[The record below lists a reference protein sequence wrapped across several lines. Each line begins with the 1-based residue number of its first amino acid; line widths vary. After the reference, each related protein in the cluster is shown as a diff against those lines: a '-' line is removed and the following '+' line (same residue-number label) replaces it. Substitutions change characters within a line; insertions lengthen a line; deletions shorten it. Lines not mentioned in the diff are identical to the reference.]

1 MPNEPS
7 NEKLEQRAKNVLLFQ
22 LSRSMKTRYQLANI
36 LKKREIPDEI
46 AEAVL
51 DRFTEA
57 QLIDDAAFARAFVN
71 SRLAISGKSKS
82 VIARELKQ
90 KGVSADDAAAAAADA
105 AALARRPASSS
116 QKMLHFCSS
125 IAHQS
130 LLIRNAG
137 TPPAIPAAQSSDA
150 APAAAAECVHD
161 APAARPRSAR
171 DQTRLRG
178 RQTTTPAF
186 RQN

>member
-51 DRFTEA
+51 DRFAEA

-90 KGVSADDAAAAAADA
+90 KGVSAEDAAV
-105 AALARRPASSS
+105 ALDIIDPELENQTAYSVAKKRYQQLSSLAPEVRKRRLMGFLMRRGFSSGLTS
-116 QKMLHFCSS
+116 RILRDLE
-125 IAHQS
+125 QS
-130 LLIRNAG
+130 
-137 TPPAIPAAQSSDA
+137 
-150 APAAAAECVHD
+150 E
-161 APAARPRSAR
+161 
-171 DQTRLRG
+171 
-178 RQTTTPAF
+178 
-186 RQN
+186 

>member
-82 VIARELKQ
+82 VIARELKL
-90 KGVSADDAAAAAADA
+90 KGVSAEDAAAALDIIDPELENQTAYSVAKKRYQQLSS
-105 AALARRPASSS
+105 LAPEVRKRRLMGFLMRRGFSSGLTS
-116 QKMLHFCSS
+116 RILRDLE
-125 IAHQS
+125 QS
-130 LLIRNAG
+130 
-137 TPPAIPAAQSSDA
+137 
-150 APAAAAECVHD
+150 E
-161 APAARPRSAR
+161 
-171 DQTRLRG
+171 
-178 RQTTTPAF
+178 
-186 RQN
+186 

>member
-51 DRFTEA
+51 DRFAEA

-90 KGVSADDAAAAAADA
+90 KGVSADDAAAALEIIDPELENQTAYSVAKKRYQQLSS
-105 AALARRPASSS
+105 LAPEVRKRRLMGFLMRRGFSSGLTS
-116 QKMLHFCSS
+116 RILRDLE
-125 IAHQS
+125 QS
-130 LLIRNAG
+130 
-137 TPPAIPAAQSSDA
+137 
-150 APAAAAECVHD
+150 E
-161 APAARPRSAR
+161 
-171 DQTRLRG
+171 
-178 RQTTTPAF
+178 
-186 RQN
+186 

>member
-36 LKKREIPDEI
+36 LQKREIPEEI

-90 KGVSADDAAAAAADA
+90 KGVSAEDAAAALDIIDPELENQTAY
-105 AALARRPASSS
+105 
-116 QKMLHFCSS
+116 S
-125 IAHQS
+125 IAKKRYQQLSSLAPEVRKRRLMGFLMRRGFSSALTSRILRDLEQS
-130 LLIRNAG
+130 
-137 TPPAIPAAQSSDA
+137 
-150 APAAAAECVHD
+150 E
-161 APAARPRSAR
+161 
-171 DQTRLRG
+171 
-178 RQTTTPAF
+178 
-186 RQN
+186 

>member
-51 DRFTEA
+51 DRFAEA

-90 KGVSADDAAAAAADA
+90 KGVSADDAAAALDIIDPELENQTAYSVAKKRYQQLSS
-105 AALARRPASSS
+105 LAPEVRKRRLMGFLMRRGFSSGLTS
-116 QKMLHFCSS
+116 RILRDLE
-125 IAHQS
+125 QS
-130 LLIRNAG
+130 
-137 TPPAIPAAQSSDA
+137 
-150 APAAAAECVHD
+150 E
-161 APAARPRSAR
+161 
-171 DQTRLRG
+171 
-178 RQTTTPAF
+178 
-186 RQN
+186 

>member
-1 MPNEPS
+1 MANEPS

-46 AEAVL
+46 AELVL

-82 VIARELKQ
+82 VISRELKQ
-90 KGVSADDAAAAAADA
+90 KGVSVEDAAEALDA
-105 AALARRPASSS
+105 IDQELENQTAYSVAKKRYLQLSSLEPEVRKRRLMGFLMRRGFSSS
-116 QKMLHFCSS
+116 LTSR
-125 IAHQS
+125 ILRDLEQS
-130 LLIRNAG
+130 
-137 TPPAIPAAQSSDA
+137 
-150 APAAAAECVHD
+150 E
-161 APAARPRSAR
+161 
-171 DQTRLRG
+171 
-178 RQTTTPAF
+178 
-186 RQN
+186 

>member
-82 VIARELKQ
+82 VIARELKL
-90 KGVSADDAAAAAADA
+90 KGVSAEDAAV
-105 AALARRPASSS
+105 ALGIIDPELENQTAYSVAKKRYQQLSSLAPEVRKRRLMGFLMRRGFSSGLTS
-116 QKMLHFCSS
+116 RILRDLE
-125 IAHQS
+125 QS
-130 LLIRNAG
+130 
-137 TPPAIPAAQSSDA
+137 
-150 APAAAAECVHD
+150 E
-161 APAARPRSAR
+161 
-171 DQTRLRG
+171 
-178 RQTTTPAF
+178 
-186 RQN
+186 

>member
-36 LKKREIPDEI
+36 LKKREIPEEI
-46 AEAVL
+46 ANAVL

-71 SRLAISGKSKS
+71 SRIAISGKSKS

-90 KGVSADDAAAAAADA
+90 KGVNAEDAHQ
-105 AALARRPASSS
+105 ALSIIDQESEDKTAY
-116 QKMLHFCSS
+116 S
-125 IAHQS
+125 IAKKRYQQLTSLAPDVRKRRLMGFLMRRGFSSAIASRILRDLEQS
-130 LLIRNAG
+130 
-137 TPPAIPAAQSSDA
+137 
-150 APAAAAECVHD
+150 E
-161 APAARPRSAR
+161 
-171 DQTRLRG
+171 
-178 RQTTTPAF
+178 
-186 RQN
+186 